1 MRGMIRLPLIAR
13 VYLIVGFLISAFWIE
28 VGLYL
33 SDMIVLVLGIC
44 MLIIVLT
51 FLYDFNRVA

>member
-51 FLYDFNRVA
+51 FLYDINRVA